1 MNEEDQRQIRQ
12 IVTAAVAA
20 TETRLKDHAT
30 ETARTIDGRFASL
43 AKLIE
48 DNSASLQREMSA
60 GFDRMETLTA
70 RNTKMLAGGSKT
82 VAGLAQWAEKR
93 DALDRKRDQ
102 EIRDL
107 RTRLAKLERRFPP
120 RKAS

>member
-1 MNEEDQRQIRQ
+1 MNEEDQQQIRE
-12 IVTAAVAA
+12 IFTAA
-20 TETRLKDHAT
+20 EKRLKDHAT

-48 DNSASLQREMSA
+48 DNSFSLQREMSA
-60 GFDRMETLTA
+60 GFDRLETLTA

-82 VAGLAQWAEKR
+82 VAGLTQWAEKR

-102 EIRDL
+102 EIREL
-107 RTRLAKLERRFPP
+107 RARLAKLERRFPP
-120 RKAS
+120 RRAS